1 MEKKEY
7 TEPSMIVRV
16 VNPYLMQTVS
26 GPQPG
31 DGEITDPEEELSKQ
45 NIGSGND
52 LEIRDVWED

>member
-7 TEPSMIVRV
+7 TEPSMIVRSV
-16 VNPYLMQTVS
+16 SSYLMQVS
-26 GPQPG
+26 GPQIG
-31 DGEITDPEEELSKQ
+31 GGEITNPDDELSKQ

>member
-7 TEPSMIVRV
+7 IEPSLIVRT
-16 VNPYLMQTVS
+16 VNPYLMQGVS
-26 GPQPG
+26 GPQIG
-31 DGEITDPEEELSKQ
+31 GGEITNPDEELSKQ